1 MKFQMKQAVLTLALV
16 GAFGGAQAATVALTG
31 ADFPHD
37 LGADPTDANAY
48 SVTHAPGSFSD
59 VFTFSLTQAGDTIS
73 SAVSLFLPGI
83 DGGPASYDII
93 NGTVSLF
100 SDPDGDG
107 AAGTNTQLASV
118 NFGSTN
124 GVLAVNDVAA
134 GSYFWTVAGE
144 AVGVNGGL
152 YLYAANTIPEP
163 GTYAMMLA
171 GLGLLGF
178 MAKRRLEQTPSMGSS
193 FGMA

>member
-1 MKFQMKQAVLTLALV
+1 MKFQMKKAALTLALV
-16 GAFGGAQAATVALTG
+16 GTFGSAQAATVALNG
-31 ADFPHD
+31 SDFPYD

-59 VFTFSLTQAGDTIS
+59 VFTFSLAEGGDTIS

-83 DGGPASYDII
+83 NSEAASYNII

-100 SDPDGDG
+100 HDIDGDG
-107 AAGTNTQLASV
+107 VAGTNTELGSV
-118 NFGSTN
+118 DFGNSN

-144 AVGVNGGL
+144 AVGANGGL